1 MTKFYLITL
10 CCLWAAIPSLRAQ
23 SGSCNNSV
31 PGASTCAL
39 ACTYCDINK
48 LEDINNVV
56 LPGTVQPII
65 CNGDITLENP
75 RWYQF
80 IAGSPNI
87 TIVISPISCPGGGSL
102 EAALF
107 FNCTLPVACVPG
119 ITVGPGFP
127 AVISLNNLVVGTPY
141 QLVVDGL
148 DGAICRYQ
156 ISITNGSATPPPPTP
171 IDTIIGPSAVCPG
184 ATVTYAVPPV
194 SNALTYLWT
203 APAGSSINGGSNV
216 AVLPAISGF
225 QVEVKFGNVG
235 GTVCVTASN
244 PCHPPV
250 SKCKPVSNTPIPI
263 TQLPDEVVC
272 NEQAPYV
279 WPEAPFTALNFPG
292 TYTLTS
298 SAYDSYLGCDSVV
311 RQKITILPVKTR
323 ILPPMWLCE
332 GECFTINGFDY
343 CEAGTHQELL
353 TTAQGCDS
361 LVIFT
366 IIKIPVRAVV
376 QKPDTITCAVPTVTL
391 TSDSSTTGNTVT
403 YNWINAAG
411 QTISTGPTAI
421 ATAPGQYSLIVTNFG
436 GGRAC
441 RDTATV
447 TVPGSLEVPSAS
459 AGPPQVLNCILTQV
473 QLQGAGSAGPQ
484 FSYFWTAS
492 NGGNI
497 VSGANTL
504 TPIVNAA
511 GTYTLR
517 VTNTQTGCSATALT
531 SVSRLNAP
539 PSLEVQGGT
548 LTCLSPAITLQD
560 TTNAANPGYAWT
572 GPNGFSANQRN
583 PSVQTAG
590 DYLLVVTD
598 SVTGCTSSATAVVLA
613 DNAPPGAAA
622 TGGVLNCLADSITL
636 NAVTAAT
643 NPGFSWAGPNGFTSS
658 LQNPTVETAGG
669 YTVTITGQ
677 NGCTSTAN
685 ADVSLNNTPPGADLS
700 VSGNLNCF
708 NSTVNIVAAS
718 TANPANL
725 LHVWSLPSGAQDT
738 TGTVAVYPA
747 AAAGVY
753 AVTITNV
760 VNGCIS
766 TDTIE
771 VVRYENVGAA
781 IEDAQN
787 PNCFGAADGALTAA
801 ASGGN
806 GTYTFAWSNG
816 ASGQSLTGLNAG
828 TYSVTITDGQNCTA
842 TATATLNQPEPLI
855 ANAFATPQSSNGA
868 QDGTAG
874 ANPSGG
880 TPPYNY
886 LWETGDTTASI
897 FGLIPGAYTVTI
909 TDANN
914 CTSVET
920 VNVNP
925 FNCLLNAVPN
935 PTQIPCFGANN
946 GIAAVTI
953 TGGQAPFNYLWSTGD
968 TTETVENL
976 GPGVISVSI
985 TDAAD
990 CPLELVF
997 SITQPPLLSANPSA
1011 NPTSGPN
1018 ASNGSVNAAPVG
1030 GVAPYLYI
1038 WSTGDTTAAVA
1049 NLPGGWYF
1057 VTITDANGC
1066 STSDS
1071 TAVETGNCS
1080 LLTSLLAIQPR
1091 CHGNLD
1097 GKITAVVNGGNPPL
1111 SFTWSTGSTSN
1122 TVENLAAGT
1131 YFVTV
1136 TDAGN
1141 CETTDSITLSEPP
1154 PLIVQ
1159 ITSIVNATCANS
1171 PEGAIT
1177 ASGAGGVGNL
1187 TYLWSNGQT
1196 GPEATALISGIY
1208 TVTVT
1213 DENSCTHTALVVVSA
1228 NDPVPPVIVASDVTV
1243 ALGPSGSVTLTPLVL
1258 GASITDNCPQVT
1270 HTITPNLFNC
1280 NQLGAHVV
1288 VLTATDAAG
1297 NSTSQTITVTIADL
1311 SPPTLTCS
1319 PSITRCAGNSTVT
1332 YPLPT
1337 ATDNCLGAGGS
1348 FALVSGLPSGSE
1360 FPAGATT
1367 VSYSYTDGQGNVGA
1381 CSFEVTILTPLVANV
1396 DTVINDIAD
1405 QGIGGIQISI
1415 SGSLPPYNYQWVK
1428 DGQGIPNTTQDLS
1441 GLQAG
1446 TYAVTITD
1454 ANGCTTVLSGIV
1466 VQSLVSANEPDWAA
1480 AVGIFPNPTS
1490 GLVQIVLPES
1500 WRNAQTDL
1508 VVYDLVGR
1516 KVSTLHSAG
1525 AKQLTL
1531 DLQAAPA
1538 GVYTLVM
1545 QVDKRQ
1551 IVRKIVKSE

>member
-1 MTKFYLITL
+1 MIRIYLIIL
-10 CCLWAAIPSLRAQ
+10 FCCWAAVGSLHAQ
-23 SGSCNNSV
+23 FGACNNNV
-31 PGASTCAL
+31 PGASNCAQ
-39 ACTYCDINK
+39 ACTYCDING
-48 LEDINNVV
+48 LEDINNVPYQGSAPPV
-56 LPGTVQPII
+56 I
-65 CNGDITLENP
+65 CGGAIVLENP

-80 IAGSPNI
+80 IAGSPGI
-87 TIVISPISCPGGGSL
+87 TIVITPINCTGSGVL
-102 EAALF
+102 EAALLF
-107 FNCTLPVACVPG
+107 DCGLPVACAQAP
-119 ITVGPGFP
+119 GPGNQ
-127 AVISLNNLVVGTPY
+127 VILNGPGLVVGAAY

-148 DGAICRYQ
+148 NGGVCSYK
-156 ISITNGSATPPPPTP
+156 ISILFGSASPLPPTP
-171 IDTIIGPSAVCPG
+171 IDSIIGPSAVCPG
-184 ATVTYAVPPV
+184 ATVTYSIPAVG
-194 SNALTYLWT
+194 NALSYLWT
-203 APAGSSINGGSNV
+203 APPGSSINGGSNV
-216 AVLPAISGF
+216 AVLPALNGF
-225 QVEVKFGNVG
+225 QVEITFGSVG
-235 GTVCVTASN
+235 GAVCVTASN

-250 SKCKPVSNTPIPI
+250 TKCKPVSNTPLAI
-263 TQLPDEVVC
+263 TQLPDEVIC
-272 NEQAPYV
+272 NEQAPYA
-279 WPEAPFTALNFPG
+279 WPEQPFTTLGLPG

-298 SAYDSYLGCDSVV
+298 TPYKSYLGCDSIV
-311 RQKITILPVKTR
+311 RQKITILPLKTR
-323 ILPPMWLCE
+323 VLPPSWLCE
-332 GECFTINGFDY
+332 GECFTINGADY
-343 CEAGTHQELL
+343 CESGTYQELL

-361 LVIFT
+361 LVVFT
-366 IIKIPVRAVV
+366 LIKIPVRAVV

-391 TSDSSTTGNTVT
+391 TSDSSTTGNTVI

-447 TVPGSLEVPSAS
+447 IVPGALEVPSAS
-459 AGPPQVLNCILTQV
+459 AGAPQVLNCILTQIP
-473 QLQGAGSAGPQ
+473 LQGTGSAGPQ
-484 FSYFWTAS
+484 YSYFWTAS

-504 TPIVNAA
+504 TPIVNAP

-517 VTNTQTGCSATALT
+517 VTNTQNGCSATAIT
-531 SVSRLNAP
+531 SVSRQNTP

-548 LTCLSPAITLQD
+548 LTCLSPAVILQD
-560 TTNAANPGYAWT
+560 TTNAAIPGYAWT

-583 PSVQTAG
+583 PSVQAAG

-598 SVTGCTSSATAVVLA
+598 SVTGCTSSATASVLA

-622 TGGVLNCLADSITL
+622 TGGVLNCLTESITL
-636 NAVTAAT
+636 NAVTPAS
-643 NPGFSWAGPNGFTSS
+643 NPSFSWTGPNGFTST
-658 LQNPTVETAGG
+658 LQNPTVETSGEYAV
-669 YTVTITGQ
+669 TVTGQ

-685 ADVSLNNTPPGADLS
+685 AEVSLNNTPPGANLS
-700 VSGNLNCF
+700 VSGSLNCF
-708 NSTVNIVAAS
+708 NSTVNIIATS
-718 TANPANL
+718 NANPANL
-725 LHVWSLPSGAQDT
+725 LHVWSLPGGTQDT
-738 TGTVAVYPA
+738 TGTVALYPA

-753 AVTITNV
+753 AVTIANT

-771 VVRYENVGAA
+771 VLRFENVGAA
-781 IEDAQN
+781 IESLQN
-787 PNCFGAADGALTAA
+787 LRCFGDGDGALNAA

-806 GTYTFAWSNG
+806 GTYAFTWNNG
-816 ASGQSLTGLNAG
+816 ASTPAVTGLNAG
-828 TYSVTITDGQNCTA
+828 TYTVTITDGQNCTA
-842 TATATLNQPEPLI
+842 TATVTLNQPELLS

-868 QDGTAG
+868 QDGSAG
-874 ANPSGG
+874 ANPGGG
-880 TPPYNY
+880 TPPYSF

-897 FGLIPGAYTVTI
+897 SGLLPGAYTVTV

-914 CTSVET
+914 CSSVET

-935 PTQIPCFGANN
+935 PTQILCFGVNN

-976 GPGVISVSI
+976 GPGAIAVSI
-985 TDAAD
+985 TDAAN

-1030 GVAPYLYI
+1030 GVPPYQYN
-1038 WSTGDTTAAVA
+1038 WNTGDTEAAVN
-1049 NLPGGWYF
+1049 NLPGGWYV
-1057 VTITDANGC
+1057 VTVTDANGC
-1066 STSDS
+1066 SAADS
-1071 TAVETGNCS
+1071 VEVQTGNCS
-1080 LLTSLLAIQPR
+1080 LLANFLVVQPR
-1091 CHGNLD
+1091 CHGNPD
-1097 GKITAVVNGGNPPL
+1097 GKITAVIAGGAPPL
-1111 SFTWSTGSTSN
+1111 NFTWSNGSTGS

-1136 TDAGN
+1136 TDADN
-1141 CETTDSITLSEPP
+1141 CEITDSIILSEPP
-1154 PLIVQ
+1154 PLDLQ
-1159 ITSIVNATCANS
+1159 ITSIVDVACANS

-1177 ASGAGGVGNL
+1177 ASAAGGVGAL

-1196 GPEATALISGIY
+1196 GPIATALVAGAY

-1213 DENSCTHTALVVVSA
+1213 DENSCTQTALVVVSA
-1228 NDPVPPVIVASDVTV
+1228 NDLIPPVIIASDVTV

-1270 HTITPNLFNC
+1270 QIISPNVFNC

-1288 VLTATDAAG
+1288 VLTAIDAAG

-1311 SPPTLTCS
+1311 SAPTLTCS
-1319 PSITRCAGNSTVT
+1319 PSITRCAGDATVT

-1360 FPAGATT
+1360 FPGGATT

-1405 QGIGGIQISI
+1405 QGIGGIQISV
-1415 SGSLPPYNYQWVK
+1415 SGSLPQYGYQWEK
-1428 DGQGIPNTTQDLS
+1428 DGQGISNTTQDLS
-1441 GLQAG
+1441 GLLAG
-1446 TYAVTITD
+1446 TYSVTITD
-1454 ANGCTTVLSGIV
+1454 ENGCTATLSGIV

-1508 VVYDLVGR
+1508 AVYDLVGR
-1516 KVSTLHSAG
+1516 KVSALHSTG
-1525 AKQLTL
+1525 ANKLTL

-1545 QVDKRQ
+1545 QVGKWQ
-1551 IVRKIVKSE
+1551 IVRKIVKSA